1 MDTSHSTSW
10 MNYMEN
16 MLLMHHWWAMATIP
30 IYPNER
36 IEIVEAENHEVTYEL
51 HESEGTVYRFTNL
64 LGLHGFRLDRMVARL
79 QDDLTRQ
86 DVSLPSESATR
97 TATSHSWTWNKS
109 QASSNT

>member
-1 MDTSHSTSW
+1 
-10 MNYMEN
+10 
-16 MLLMHHWWAMATIP
+16 MATIP

-79 QDDLTRQ
+79 QDDLTRRQ
-86 DVSLPSESATR
+86 FAIRIRNSYR
-97 TATSHSWTWNKS
+97 HFS
-109 QASSNT
+109 QLDLE